1 MGRPPGRR
9 LVAPD
14 KIAVGLW
21 LRMWKEGAHRRIARA
36 LALFWPDSSLKQAPT
51 SRISLHIAERTMMKF
66 ALLPVGAALGLG
78 LALGGQA
85 VAQNAPAKPAAA
97 QPAPQQQ
104 QQQPPSKIDL
114 VSPES
119 QWAKFCA
126 KDPNT
131 GKDACATMRDFSPS
145 ADQPPV
151 MSINVFELQG
161 EDRRK
166 LRLMLP
172 TGTLL
177 KPGFR
182 VAIDKGD
189 PLDGKYDIC
198 SANACMSEIDIGD
211 KTLAALKKGQ
221 TLNILIRV
229 PASDPSGRELTLNVP
244 LKDFGPAFEGKPT
257 DPKVLEEQRQQLQQQ
272 LQKKAEEQRK
282 ALEAQQQQPGAAPA
296 PAAPAAPAAP
306 VAPKQ

>member
-1 MGRPPGRR
+1 
-9 LVAPD
+9 
-14 KIAVGLW
+14 
-21 LRMWKEGAHRRIARA
+21 
-36 LALFWPDSSLKQAPT
+36 
-51 SRISLHIAERTMMKF
+51 MKF
-66 ALLPVGAALGLG
+66 ALLPLSAALGLS
-78 LALGGQA
+78 LALLGSA
-85 VAQNAPAKPAAA
+85 LAQNAPAKPAPGQAA
-97 QPAPQQQ
+97 G
-104 QQQPPSKIDL
+104 QPPSKIDL

-161 EDRRK
+161 QDRRK

-182 VAIDKGD
+182 ISVDKAD
-189 PLDGKYDIC
+189 PIDGKYDLC

-211 KTLAALKKGQ
+211 KTLAALRKGQ
-221 TLNILIRV
+221 TLNIQIRV
-229 PASDPSGRELTLNVP
+229 PAPDPSGREVTLNVP
-244 LKDFGPAFEGKPT
+244 LKDFGTAFDGKPT
-257 DPKVLEEQRQQLQQQ
+257 DPKVLEEQRQQLQAQ

-282 ALEAQQQQPGAAPA
+282 ALEAQQQQAA
-296 PAAPAAPAAP
+296 PAAPAAPAPATP
-306 VAPKQ
+306 VAPKK